1 MAVESDMTVIGKK
14 LPNFT
19 LPDVVSGKTV
29 SFESEKSDVA
39 NVVMFI
45 CNHCPY
51 VKHVREQLVELANDY
66 LPKGVKFFAINSN
79 DVEAYPDDS
88 PENMK
93 KLAEQFHFPFPYL
106 FDESQQVAKAYKA
119 QCTPDFYVLDSN
131 LTCIYHGQLDDAR
144 PSNEVPVTGTSL
156 RLALDTILQGEKIT
170 FAQKPSM
177 GCSIKW
183 KEQ

>member
-1 MAVESDMTVIGKK
+1 MALVESDMTVIGKT
-14 LPNFT
+14 LPGFV
-19 LPDVVSGKTV
+19 LPDVVTGKDV
-29 SFESEKSDVA
+29 SLEGEKSEIA

-79 DVEAYPDDS
+79 DAIAYPDDS

-93 KLAEQFHFPFPYL
+93 AVAEQFHFPFPYL
-106 FDESQQVAKAYKA
+106 YDESQQVAKDYKA
-119 QCTPDFYVLDSN
+119 QCTPDFYVLDGN
-131 LTCIYHGQLDDAR
+131 FTCVYHGQLDSSR
-144 PSNEVPVTGTSL
+144 PSSNIPVTGESL
-156 RLALDTILQGEKIT
+156 RAALDAILKSETITSE
-170 FAQKPSM
+170 QKPSM

-183 KEQ
+183 K